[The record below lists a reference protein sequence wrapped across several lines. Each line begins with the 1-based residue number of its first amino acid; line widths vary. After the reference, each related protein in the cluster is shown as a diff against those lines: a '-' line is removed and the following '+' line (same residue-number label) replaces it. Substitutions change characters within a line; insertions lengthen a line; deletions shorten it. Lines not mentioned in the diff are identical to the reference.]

1 MKTLIYKA
9 LKSDIGKILFLI
21 AIFICISN
29 LSFADES
36 SWRKEYNSI
45 CGNSHEAVL
54 LSNEDLIVRID
65 RCKELLNTIKA
76 SDSPRKK
83 IYIFRFE
90 KCSNLYQYFMDGK
103 KDEAE

>member
-1 MKTLIYKA
+1 MKILIHKA
-9 LKSDIGKILFLI
+9 LKSDIAKILLLI
-21 AIFICISN
+21 AILICVSN

-54 LSNEDLIVRID
+54 LSKEDLIVRID
-65 RCKELLNTIKA
+65 RCKELLNTIKS
-76 SDSPRKK
+76 SDNPRKK
-83 IYIFRFE
+83 IYIFRLE